1 VTRAL
6 VQLSLAE
13 AGELIRRRAL
23 SPVELLDAV
32 LARIDALNPTLNAF
46 TTLVPLA
53 EVRAAAHEA
62 EREVARGTY
71 RGPFHGIPVGVKDL
85 LDTAGIR
92 TTYGSGMFRDHVPA
106 VDAAIPARLRTGGA
120 VIVGK
125 TASHEFGK
133 GITTNNYFY
142 GATHNPWNLDHIPGG
157 SSGGAA
163 AAAAALLGP
172 LQIATDGGGSI
183 RLPAAFCGVVGLKP
197 TIGLLSNRGHTGG
210 GNSSFSVPGPIT
222 RSVRDAAIAAEAL
235 AGFDPAYIY
244 SRPGR
249 VPDLVGGLEAGA
261 KGLRVGT
268 GPDLLQPAPE
278 PAVGTAYEATL
289 RRLEGLGARLVEIR
303 LPNHDAIMRAT
314 MGVFAFEGDTLI
326 ETLLGDRPRLYSPEL
341 LRMAERKPP
350 ADVGLWVRI
359 QQDRQRIRQDYA
371 MAFETADVLVQPTT
385 PFVAPRIDLE
395 ETSYIGRC
403 VPYTAAANL
412 VGFPSVALPAGMAD
426 GLPMGVQIIA
436 PPGGDDVALRVAYAL
451 EQTAPEHRVQT
462 PPLGV

>member
-1 VTRAL
+1 MARTTRDTGDDTLAGQLVPMDLAELRAL
-6 VQLSLAE
+6 RDEIKPVFAAGSAASAVRVLDSL
-13 AGELIRRRAL
+13 LR
-23 SPVELLDAV
+23 
-32 LARIDALNPTLNAF
+32 
-46 TTLVPLA
+46 
-53 EVRAAAHEA
+53 
-62 EREVARGTY
+62 
-71 RGPFHGIPVGVKDL
+71 
-85 LDTAGIR
+85 
-92 TTYGSGMFRDHVPA
+92 
-106 VDAAIPARLRTGGA
+106 DAAIPARLRTGGA

-261 KGLRVGT
+261 EGLRVGT

-326 ETLLGDRPRLYSPEL
+326 EILLGDRPRLYSPEL

-350 ADVGLWVRI
+350 ADTALWVRI

-371 MAFETADVLVQPTT
+371 MAFETADILVQLFHPMMPHLAEECWAALGHHTL
-385 PFVAPRIDLE
+385 VAEAHWPEVEPAL
-395 ETSYIGRC
+395 
-403 VPYTAAANL
+403 L
-412 VGFPSVALPAGMAD
+412 VEDTVTLPVLTDRQMEAGCRLATEY
-426 GLPMGVQIIA
+426 
-436 PPGGDDVALRVAYAL
+436 DVASACVKPYYLKRCAELLAGSTVAASTVIGFGRPLLLSVVDLSKYA
-451 EQTAPEHRVQT
+451 AVSVKT
-462 PPLGV
+462 PAIAISSA